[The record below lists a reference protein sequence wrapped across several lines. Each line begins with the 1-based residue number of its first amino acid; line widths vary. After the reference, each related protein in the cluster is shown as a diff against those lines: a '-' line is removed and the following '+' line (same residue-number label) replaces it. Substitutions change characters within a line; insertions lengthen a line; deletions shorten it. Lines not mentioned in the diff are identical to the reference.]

1 MSDAI
6 LTDMISG
13 AKFDHF
19 SKVKKSPV
27 LARRF
32 HIYE

>member
-19 SKVKKSPV
+19 SKVKKKSCTCKK
-27 LARRF
+27 LS
-32 HIYE
+32 YL